1 MPAPWADLPVDRR
14 SGITLDRVRA
24 AIEAPRVLN
33 EEHAKPLGEP
43 VAYAPLPGKA
53 AAVLASLFEEDG
65 EGRLILTR
73 RASHLRSHTHE
84 VSFPGGRIEDGETA
98 VDAALREARE
108 EVALDT
114 SRIEIVGTLTPISTL
129 AATSGITPF
138 VGFLPERPELTAN
151 PNEVE
156 FVFDVSLATLL
167 GDGIFQEERWD
178 TPWGDDRQIN
188 FFHLPHD
195 IVWGATARI
204 IRELLELV
212 TQ

>member
-1 MPAPWADLPVDRR
+1 M
-14 SGITLDRVRA
+14 
-24 AIEAPRVLN
+24 
-33 EEHAKPLGEP
+33 
-43 VAYAPLPGKA
+43 
-53 AAVLASLFEEDG
+53 
-65 EGRLILTR
+65 ILTR

-84 VSFPGGRIEDGETA
+84 VSFPGGRIEEGESA

-108 EVALDT
+108 EIALDT
-114 SRIEIVGTLTPISTL
+114 SGIEIVGTLTPISTL

-138 VGFLPERPELTAN
+138 VGFLPGRPEVKAN
-151 PNEVE
+151 PDEVE
-156 FVFDVSLATLL
+156 FVFDVSLTTLL

-188 FFHLPHD
+188 FFYLPHD